1 MSLLRVS
8 RSLSSQLSRSA
19 PGARSITR
27 LSTSD
32 PRMSGAVVHGDMVYL
47 SGQVPAGGPAEWAKA
62 PIEEQVST
70 TLDKVDSLLEMAGTD
85 KSKVLSAHLWLKS
98 MDDFAAMNKVWNDW
112 VDPDNKPARACV
124 ESNMANPAILFEV
137 MVVATK

>member
-62 PIEEQVST
+62 PTCAALWAIS
-70 TLDKVDSLLEMAGTD
+70 LYSICALLLEGFCTFR
-85 KSKVLSAHLWLKS
+85 LHLHLQ
-98 MDDFAAMNKVWNDW
+98 A
-112 VDPDNKPARACV
+112 
-124 ESNMANPAILFEV
+124 LGL
-137 MVVATK
+137 